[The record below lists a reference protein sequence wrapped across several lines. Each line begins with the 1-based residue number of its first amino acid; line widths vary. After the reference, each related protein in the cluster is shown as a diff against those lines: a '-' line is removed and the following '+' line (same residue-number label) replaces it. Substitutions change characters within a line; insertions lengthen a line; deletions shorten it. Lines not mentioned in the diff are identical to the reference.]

1 MDETVL
7 VLPNFTVFWQSSV
20 QRQLTEIIIIVIYK
34 SKIKFYIIFVSRWR
48 AGSLIQE
55 QKFPLVDKFCIFM
68 FYIYIEHEIKIVTYD
83 GKELVRSKPLLKMD
97 QGKRTKNSLR

>member
-1 MDETVL
+1 
-7 VLPNFTVFWQSSV
+7 
-20 QRQLTEIIIIVIYK
+20 
-34 SKIKFYIIFVSRWR
+34 
-48 AGSLIQE
+48 
-55 QKFPLVDKFCIFM
+55 M